1 MSGTSHGKTRAL
13 EDFRSHVAHRSQ
25 TINLWRVLPQ
35 PRLKAAAGFNA
46 VERNARGNCSV
57 HDETTARRAFL
68 ADSPAPLSLNSDLDQ
83 HNALAPSSHR
93 LMCIIAQALD

>member
-35 PRLKAAAGFNA
+35 PRLKAVAGLMLW
-46 VERNARGNCSV
+46 R
-57 HDETTARRAFL
+57 ETHGETVLFMMRLLHVGRFWPTAL
-68 ADSPAPLSLNSDLDQ
+68 PLSASTQTWTNTM
-83 HNALAPSSHR
+83 R
-93 LMCIIAQALD
+93 LRCLHTA